1 MILWNTVS
9 AVKQPVR
16 WLSQDEMAGA
26 EAVGREGRTDLE
38 AWTRSSASSEWP
50 GAVCAMRYPDARFQQ
65 GTDSGPGRSGIIAL
79 PHPSMVPDVPYIT
92 NPNALGTMHRPQSG
106 GVVGSHTT
114 RVCSPENPNGR
125 VESPG
130 RRVIQS
136 SAPRVRSYN
145 RPPDVPASPHNN
157 QRMEGGERLPGD
169 QWIQQAKESEIFDDG
184 GAQGIT

>member
-1 MILWNTVS
+1 VILWNTVC

-16 WLSQDEMAGA
+16 GPSQDEMAGA
-26 EAVGREGRTDLE
+26 EAVGRKGKTDLKE
-38 AWTRSSASSEWP
+38 WTRSSASSEWP
-50 GAVCAMRYPDARFQQ
+50 GTVCAMRYPDARFQQ
-65 GTDSGPGRSGIIAL
+65 GTDLGPGRSGIIAL
-79 PHPSMVPDVPYIT
+79 PHPSMVPDVPYTT

-106 GVVGSHTT
+106 VSLVPILT
-114 RVCSPENPNGR
+114 RVWSPENPSGR

-136 SAPRVRSYN
+136 SAPRVRTYN
-145 RPPDVPASPHNN
+145 RPPDLPASPHNN
-157 QRMEGGERLPGD
+157 QRMEGGERWPGD